1 MSTKM
6 AKSDIETGGGGGNEL
21 YPGMKESSEL
31 RWAFI
36 RKVYSILSLQMLLT
50 VGVSA
55 VVYFVRPIPEFITET
70 HRGVAV
76 FFVVLILPFLLLWPL
91 LAFEKK
97 HPINCIVLSIF
108 TLSISF
114 AVGIC
119 CSLSK
124 GRIVLEAA
132 ILTSVMVFGLTIYT
146 FWAVKRGHDFS
157 FLGPFLFGALLI
169 ILAFS
174 LLQIFHPL
182 GKLSSMIFS
191 GIASIVFC
199 GYIIFDTN
207 QLIKKLN
214 YDEYIPAAI
223 RLYLDV
229 MNLFLNLLGIM
240 SNAQ

>member
-1 MSTKM
+1 M
-6 AKSDIETGGGGGNEL
+6 AKSDIETGVVGVGVGDEL

-36 RKVYSILSLQMLLT
+36 RKVYSILSLQMILT

-55 VVYFVRPIPEFITET
+55 VFFFVRPIPEFIIET
-70 HRGVAV
+70 TPGHVV
-76 FFVVLILPFLLLWPL
+76 FFAILLLPLLLLWPL

-114 AVGIC
+114 SVGIC

-124 GRIVLEAA
+124 GRIVMEAA
-132 ILTSVMVFGLTIYT
+132 ILTAAMVFGLTIYT

-169 ILAFS
+169 IFVFT
-174 LLQIFHPL
+174 LLQLFHPL

-191 GIASIVFC
+191 GLASIVFC
-199 GYIIFDTN
+199 GYIIYDTN

-214 YDEYIPAAI
+214 YDEYIHAAI

-229 MNLFLNLLGIM
+229 INLFLNLLGIM
-240 SNAQ
+240 SNGQ

>member
-1 MSTKM
+1 M
-6 AKSDIETGGGGGNEL
+6 AKSDIETGAGGGNEL
-21 YPGMKESSEL
+21 YPDMKESTEL

-36 RKVYSILSLQMLLT
+36 RKVYTILSLQLLLT

-55 VVYFVRPIPEFITET
+55 VFFFVRPIPVFITET
-70 HRGVAV
+70 TPGLVV
-76 FFVVLILPFLLLWPL
+76 FFVILLLPLFLLWPL

-97 HPINCIVLSIF
+97 HPINCIVLTIF

-124 GRIVLEAA
+124 GRIVMEAA
-132 ILTSVMVFGLTIYT
+132 ILTAAMVFGLTIYT

-157 FLGPFLFGALLI
+157 FLGPFLFGSLLI
-169 ILAFS
+169 ILVFT
-174 LLQIFHPL
+174 LLQIYYPL
-182 GKLSSMIFS
+182 GKLTSMIFS
-191 GIASIVFC
+191 GVASIVFC
-199 GYIIFDTN
+199 GYIIFDTD

-214 YDEYIPAAI
+214 YDEYIIAAI

-229 MNLFLNLLGIM
+229 MSLFLNLLGIM
-240 SNAQ
+240 SNGQ

>member
-1 MSTKM
+1 M
-6 AKSDIETGGGGGNEL
+6 AKSDIETGGSGNEGL
-21 YPGMKESSEL
+21 YPNMKESSEL

-36 RKVYSILSLQMLLT
+36 RKVYTILSLQLLLT

-55 VVYFVRPIPEFITET
+55 VFFFVRPIPVFITET
-70 HRGVAV
+70 IPGLVV
-76 FFVVLILPFLLLWPL
+76 FFVILLLPLFLLWPL

-97 HPINCIVLSIF
+97 HPINCIVLAIF

-124 GRIVLEAA
+124 GKIVMEAA
-132 ILTSVMVFGLTIYT
+132 ILTAAMVFGLTIYT

-157 FLGPFLFGALLI
+157 FLGPFLFGSLLI
-169 ILAFS
+169 ILVFT
-174 LLQIFHPL
+174 LLQIYYPL
-182 GKLSSMIFS
+182 GKLTSMIFS
-191 GIASIVFC
+191 GVASIVFC
-199 GYIIFDTN
+199 GYIIFDTD

-214 YDEYIPAAI
+214 YDEYIIAAI

-240 SNAQ
+240 SNGQ